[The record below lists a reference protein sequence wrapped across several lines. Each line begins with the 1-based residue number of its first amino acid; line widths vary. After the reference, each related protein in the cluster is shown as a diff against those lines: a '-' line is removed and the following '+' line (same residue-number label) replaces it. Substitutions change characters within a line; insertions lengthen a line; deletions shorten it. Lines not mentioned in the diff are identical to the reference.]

1 MLSTVPAVP
10 AGEAGH
16 KTTERNTAEADADE
30 CEGGEGEG
38 DEEEED
44 ELASELWEGDSA
56 VAAEDWIPPP
66 PGDEEECGEDDDD
79 LDADAEGEEEE
90 DEDDDGGAS
99 PLITRGAETRSSG
112 SHRSAADTEHR
123 GSPGGDCAG
132 DSGTQAEAGRDGAG
146 GRKNFK
152 RVGSPGSGR
161 RKKDKDSRWCG
172 DVDEKG
178 EIKTTTIDFSLSV
191 DLRKTP
197 ELLCKSKDRVPLFKL
212 TASGSYNCTRNA
224 FRRAGFKPTKG
235 NNFTVL
241 WGMAL
246 KLPEFKE
253 LKEYQVF
260 RVKVL
265 VLGFRC
271 ALGHGAEAARVERA
285 HGIPGDRIDAARRGL
300 LRGHACAPN
309 DERKRL
315 SERALV
321 RCNAELRACTG
332 STWVEAWQSW
342 WQS

>member
-10 AGEAGH
+10 AGEAVH
-16 KTTERNTAEADADE
+16 KTTERNTADADADE
-30 CEGGEGEG
+30 CEGGDGEG

-66 PGDEEECGEDDDD
+66 PGDEEEECGEDDDD

-90 DEDDDGGAS
+90 DDDDDGGAS
-99 PLITRGAETRSSG
+99 PLITRGTETRSSG

-132 DSGTQAEAGRDGAG
+132 DSGTQAEAGQEGAG

-152 RVGSPGSGR
+152 RVGSAGSGR
-161 RKKDKDSRWCG
+161 RKKDKDSRWGG

-178 EIKTTTIDFSLSV
+178 EMKTTTIDFSLSV

-224 FRRAGFKPTKG
+224 FRRAGFKPTKS

-260 RVKVL
+260 RVWFQG
-265 VLGFRC
+265 LGFRC
-271 ALGHGAEAARVERA
+271 ALGHGTQAARVERA
-285 HGIPGDRIDAARRGL
+285 HGIPCDRIYVGAGFAP
-300 LRGHACAPN
+300 GHACAPTG
-309 DERKRL
+309 ERKRV

-321 RCNAELRACTG
+321 RWRANGELHACTR
-332 STWVEAWQSW
+332 STWVDA
-342 WQS
+342 